1 MTLGL
6 AASMIVVFGLVAAP
20 SRAGQQAIH
29 AGCPPPS
36 AREAVARTA
45 TADQVISAAR
55 SRVVGTLAHFQGRT
69 ERRTKFNTRVEAV
82 VMYLGFSN
90 LRDASTLLRR
100 ARHRCGI
107 RAARYSSAVL
117 FHDGLS
123 VIADAT
129 IAQFVVNT
137 DRGVWVYAG

>member
-1 MTLGL
+1 
-6 AASMIVVFGLVAAP
+6 
-20 SRAGQQAIH
+20 
-29 AGCPPPS
+29 
-36 AREAVARTA
+36 
-45 TADQVISAAR
+45 VISAAR

-69 ERRTKFNTRVEAV
+69 ERRTKLNTPVEAV

-129 IAQFVVNT
+129 IARFVVNT
-137 DRGVWVYAG
+137 DRGVWVYAA